1 MAKIYAPNKQYTG
14 ISASVGFAKGVG
26 ETSDPDL
33 IKWFKDHGYEVE
45 EGDKEETESGDDLKG
60 MSVEELKA
68 YATEKGIDIGN
79 STSQNGILKK
89 IQDAQKKDGE

>member
-14 ISASVGFAKGVG
+14 ITASVGFAQGVG
-26 ETSDPDL
+26 ETSNTDL
-33 IKWFKDHGYEVE
+33 IDWFKTHGYEVE
-45 EGDKEETESGDDLKG
+45 EDDKEKTESGDDLKG

-68 YATEKGIDIGN
+68 YANEKGIDIGN

-89 IQDAQKKDGE
+89 IQDAQ

>member
-14 ISASVGFAKGVG
+14 ITASVGFAKGVG

-33 IKWFKDHGYEVE
+33 IDWFKTHGYTVE
-45 EGDKEETESGDDLKG
+45 EDAEAPGDELKG
-60 MSVEELKA
+60 LSIDELRA

-79 STSQNGILKK
+79 STSLNGILKK
-89 IQDAQKKDGE
+89 IHDAQKAGE